1 MYQNQFYTPEVQGPY
16 ELISIGEL
24 RLENGGVIPGCRLA
38 VATRGTLNDA
48 RDNAILITTWFSG
61 THQTWLD
68 SYVGPE
74 HALDPAKYFI
84 VVVNQIGNGLST
96 SPHNTTDTAIAMSKF
111 PELSIGDDVVAQ
123 ERLLREH
130 FGIENLH
137 AVVGASMGAEQTY
150 EWIVRFPEKVGRAA
164 PIAGTARTTPHDQ
177 MFTEALTEAITS
189 DPGYRDGEYAEN
201 TEVAD
206 GLRRHA
212 RLWMLLGLSTEF
224 WKREAWRLLGF
235 DSREAV
241 VSGFF
246 EPLFA
251 GMDPNALRVMAR
263 KWRNGDVSRHTGGDL
278 AAALGRITA
287 RTFVMPIDED
297 MFFPVRD
304 VREEQEMIPGSE
316 LRVIEDVAGHF
327 ALFNFHETY
336 LPQIDRHLRELLDS

>member
-1 MYQNQFYTPEVQGPY
+1 MYHNQFYTPEVQGPY

-24 RLENGGVIPGCRLA
+24 QLEHGRVIPDCQLA
-38 VATRGTLNDA
+38 VATRGELNAA

-96 SPHNTTDTAIAMSKF
+96 SPHNTPDESIAMSNF
-111 PELSIGDDVVAQ
+111 PEVTIGDDVVAQ

-130 FGIENLH
+130 FGIETLH
-137 AVVGASMGAEQTY
+137 AVVGASMGAEQTW
-150 EWIVRFPEKVGRAA
+150 EWAVRFPEKVKRAA
-164 PIAGTARTTPHDQ
+164 PIAGTAQTTAHDQ
-177 MFTEALTEAITS
+177 MFTEVLMEAITS
-189 DPGYRDGEYAEN
+189 DPGFRGGEYTDNTAVRDGL
-201 TEVAD
+201 
-206 GLRRHA
+206 GRHA

-224 WKREAWRLLGF
+224 WKQEAWRNLGF
-235 DSREAV
+235 DSRAAV
-241 VSGFF
+241 VAEFF

-251 GMDPNALRVMAR
+251 GMDPNALGVMAR

-278 AAALGRITA
+278 AAALERITA
-287 RTFVMPIDED
+287 QVFAMPIDED

-304 VREEQEMIPGSE
+304 IQAEQELVPGAQ
-316 LRVIEDVAGHF
+316 LRVINDIAGHF
-327 ALFNFHETY
+327 ALFSLHETY
-336 LPQIDRHLRELLDS
+336 IPQIDRHLRELLDS